1 MILDGAYKLPNVE
14 RQYGP
19 LLALFGRRESKQ
31 VGEAITPSGGPGGGS
46 GGFGMLAI
54 DMSIRGYLQPFQAL
68 YCSSL
73 TCSIQSTTLP
83 LSAS

>member
-1 MILDGAYKLPNVE
+1 
-14 RQYGP
+14 
-19 LLALFGRRESKQ
+19 
-31 VGEAITPSGGPGGGS
+31 
-46 GGFGMLAI
+46 MLAI
-54 DMSIRGYLQPFQAL
+54 DMSSRGYLQPFQAL